1 MQRCNAYA
9 LAKRFDFDTLRAALT
24 ERGRATLFRDV
35 LHLEEGGGD
44 AFLFPFG
51 TVVLWGFDHDGE
63 NRLLAAV
70 EAFRDEPL
78 AEPISDLF
86 SWKIEEGSSR
96 IHTDEI
102 TLPDDAPRTK
112 LAFSHA
118 LAQSVKLAELE
129 RYAERTISETA
140 HIPRN
145 MAAGGRSG
153 LNRKET
159 ARMRGRL
166 FLVESDIHLHH
177 GLLDTPEFF
186 WEFPELEEH
195 YAITATYL
203 DVRPRIEVLN
213 KKLQVIHDMFDMLA
227 DEQKHQHSSL
237 LEWIII
243 WLIAIEIAIFLLHD
257 LMKVI

>member
-1 MQRCNAYA
+1 MQRCNAYV
-9 LAKRFDFDTLRAALT
+9 LAKRFDFPALQ
-24 ERGRATLFRDV
+24 ERLADRGRTTLHRDA
-35 LHLEEGGGD
+35 LHLEEAGGE
-44 AFLFPFG
+44 AFLFPYG
-51 TVVLWGFDHDGE
+51 AAVLWGFDHDGE
-63 NRLLAAV
+63 KRLLDAMAPCRV
-70 EAFRDEPL
+70 EPL
-78 AEPISDLF
+78 EPPCSDLF
-86 SWKIEEGSSR
+86 TWAVDGSGR
-96 IHTDEI
+96 IHADHI
-102 TLPDDAPRTK
+102 TLPDDGPLAK

-129 RYAERTISETA
+129 QYAEQTIEESA

-153 LNRKET
+153 LGRREI

-186 WEFPELEEH
+186 WEYPELEEF
-195 YAITATYL
+195 YALTATYL
-203 DVRPRIEVLN
+203 DVQPRIEVLN

-227 DEQKHQHSSL
+227 DEQKHQHSSM

-257 LMKVI
+257 LMGVI